1 MAKKDFDKLIGSK
14 EKTKATTRNYYS
26 KQEQA
31 PKKKFKATPNKT
43 RYVSIRVTEEQ
54 YNNLI
59 ELVEK
64 NKESTISSYVIKTLK
79 I

>member
-14 EKTKATTRNYYS
+14 EKTKATARNYYS

-64 NKESTISSYVIKTLK
+64 NKESTISSYVIRTLK